1 MWCFYEMDRLGTPS
15 LLSVFD
21 ERRIDTQLQWRL
33 DLAYSIIC
41 KLSDSGRN
49 LGTNTQIGVSVA
61 EVVVGLWRDVLSNGC
76 LISLWSLIAVI
87 VVL

>member
-33 DLAYSIIC
+33 DLAYSNIC

-61 EVVVGLWRDVLSNGC
+61 EVVVGLWRDVLGNGC